1 VDVLTPKQRSKCT
14 AVIKGKDTRPEIAV
28 RSMLDVMR
36 VRYEVHNSDLLGK
49 LDIVLPRRKK
59 VIFVHGCFWHV
70 HSCRYGRVRPAKNWR
85 FWRDK
90 REKNRERDKRN
101 RRVLRTEGWKVLTIW
116 ECWIRSPQK
125 LVALLTK
132 FLES

>member
-1 VDVLTPKQRSKCT
+1 M

-36 VRYEVHNSDLLGK
+36 VRYEVHKSDLPGK
-49 LDIVLPRRKK
+49 PDIVLPRRKK

-70 HSCRYGRVRPAKNWR
+70 HSCGYGRVRPAKNWR

-101 RRVLRTEGWKVLTIW
+101 RRVLRTEGWEVLTIW
-116 ECWIRSPQK
+116 ECWIRNPQK
-125 LVALLTK
+125 LVTLLTK